1 MKRAAIAAA
10 LWMLWLPSCSRPE
23 LAVATPD
30 PAKLA
35 ACPAD
40 DPKLGA
46 LTPWVVVTLTA
57 DAVGTDDAGRV
68 VTLPRG
74 TELVLYQTAIDRERV
89 TVTFIARLRD
99 GLHRCRSVKVYVEE
113 WSREMTRK

>member
-1 MKRAAIAAA
+1 MKRITIVAA
-10 LWMLWLPSCSRPE
+10 LWMLSLPSCSRPE
-23 LAVATPD
+23 LDIATPD

-35 ACPAD
+35 TCPAD

-57 DAVGTDDAGRV
+57 DGVGTDDGGKT
-68 VTLPRG
+68 VTLPKG
-74 TELVLYQTAIDRERV
+74 TELVLYQTAIDREAV

-99 GLHRCRSVKVYVEE
+99 TAHRCRSVKVYVQD
-113 WSREMTRK
+113 WSREVSR